1 MTLPKLRTAVGAPAI
16 VATCLGTLEK
26 SLGTGPSGLTGSL
39 QRACFVTSA
48 LPSPV
53 KIKPHTRRLSSET
66 TPSRPWPPSRSIG
79 GAVGVLSAFWL
90 PRAPAQYVVR
100 AYATA
105 PSGVKTTYP
114 SSDPPASENSQHHN
128 KLGNERDQGYLA
140 FTKSSLFKL
149 TLPLRPPSSDPSSP
163 SSKHSSAKARAERN
177 ENDPQRSEANE
188 AERQSISNEPW
199 EQAAETPGS
208 PVSQVNH
215 RPHTNL
221 HGPENGEPSDVEAD
235 EYDADAPAHSVVFL
249 LHSAQPLSYIA
260 NLIRAEGPS
269 PEPSRYQR
277 EEEQRA
283 RTATRE
289 GGDEDES
296 YVVPYGPRSSPV
308 RKDKRVHLSKDQL
321 EMRQML
327 LRQGFIDPLGD
338 PPISFHTRAAD
349 GKRWSP
355 ATGIGDFL
363 RDAARIGSFV
373 IRIGERNIYVTV
385 PSFED
390 RTRFLRASLYAKTEQ
405 IERLVKLKAEC
416 DHIAQSG
423 TKRLSFAGVAILSAW
438 WGSVAFLTFCTEL
451 GWDVMEPVT
460 YLTGLG
466 TILGGYIWFLIHNRE
481 VSYRAVLN
489 ETTSRRQQK
498 LYLEKGFNVERYQD
512 LIEEA
517 KELRKTIKKVAEDY
531 DLEWDQG
538 ETKAGKQ
545 NKKALKIIRKEEAAS
560 FRAKKDAVNEGD
572 DGDVDGKGEDR
583 VESVS
588 QEAEDQDGDGQ
599 PDNLQEDNSK
609 LKPRKK
615 KIGDSEARRHF
626 STTTR
631 RPPSLA
637 GVGLR
642 GGRHYS
648 SKASNPSA
656 ASTATPDADSTARAA
671 GFPELQRGVA
681 GIAASPD
688 AATAASSADYRP
700 EGKKTFRIQPY
711 LALSRIDKPIGTWL
725 LYWPCAWSIVLASHT
740 LGLPFATP
748 LFYTLLFGVGAVVMR
763 GAGCTINDM
772 WDVKMDRMVERTKDR
787 PLAAGEITQFQALC
801 FLGVQLSAGLAVL
814 VNLNL
819 YSIVLGASSL
829 SVVVLYP
836 LMKRVTYWPQLVLGF
851 AFNWGAMLGWSAVA
865 GAVDWSVVLP
875 LYAGSIFWTLIY
887 DTIYAHQDKQD
898 DVHAGVKST
907 ALLFGDNTKRFLSVF
922 STATIALFAVS
933 ASRAL
938 PPTFGAAAA
947 VAPTATEALASV
959 PNSSVGNLI
968 FSSST
973 LDSFATTSPILD
985 ALAHHHP
992 FFCVALAGAAS
1003 QLAWQIRTVNLDD
1016 RPDCWRKF
1024 CSNTTFGSII
1034 VAGLIADYAAWLY
1047 LDAQHSSAAHA
1058 DTGE

>member
-1 MTLPKLRTAVGAPAI
+1 MSKVTLRSFRTGWSSLNPTTCCFGTVAGARTSKRFLSPPTPPLRGFIHP
-16 VATCLGTLEK
+16 TLR
-26 SLGTGPSGLTGSL
+26 G
-39 QRACFVTSA
+39 
-48 LPSPV
+48 
-53 KIKPHTRRLSSET
+53 
-66 TPSRPWPPSRSIG
+66 
-79 GAVGVLSAFWL
+79 
-90 PRAPAQYVVR
+90 
-100 AYATA
+100 YATT

-114 SSDPPASENSQHHN
+114 STAPPASENSQHHSN
-128 KLGNERDQGYLA
+128 ANLGKERDQGYLA

-149 TLPLRPPSSDPSSP
+149 TLPLQPPSSDPHSP
-163 SSKHSSAKARAERN
+163 SSKYSSPRARAERKDGSQPSDLQ
-177 ENDPQRSEANE
+177 EI
-188 AERQSISNEPW
+188 ERKSVSDSSW
-199 EQAAETPGS
+199 EQAAETPGP

-215 RPHTNL
+215 RPHSNL

-269 PEPSRYQR
+269 PEPSKHQI
-277 EEEQRA
+277 EQERQA
-283 RTATRE
+283 RSQSKASER
-289 GGDEDES
+289 DDDDDDKDKVS
-296 YVVPYGPRSSPV
+296 VPVGPRSSPE
-308 RKDKRVHLSKDQL
+308 RKDKRVHLTKEQI
-321 EMRQML
+321 EMREML
-327 LRQGFIDPLGD
+327 LRQGFLDPLGD

-373 IRIGERNIYVTV
+373 IRIGERNVHVTV

-405 IERLVKLKAEC
+405 IEKLVHLKAVC
-416 DHIAQSG
+416 DRIAHSG

-498 LYLEKGFNVERYQD
+498 LYIEKGFNVERYQE
-512 LIEEA
+512 LIEEV
-517 KELRKTIKKVAEDY
+517 KDLRKTIKKVAEDY

-545 NKKALKIIRKEEAAS
+545 NKKALKIIRKQEEASYRSKRDDVREDEKGDADD
-560 FRAKKDAVNEGD
+560 KDDRGAVTT
-572 DGDVDGKGEDR
+572 
-583 VESVS
+583 SH
-588 QEAEDQDGDGQ
+588 EAEDKDGDGQ
-599 PDNLQEDNSK
+599 PDNVQADNSK
-609 LKPRKK
+609 LKVRKK
-615 KIGDSEARRHF
+615 KANESEARRHF
-626 STTTR
+626 STSAR
-631 RPPSLA
+631 RSAARASPASIGGVRHFNSNASSAKEVASSNESLQT
-637 GVGLR
+637 
-642 GGRHYS
+642 S
-648 SKASNPSA
+648 
-656 ASTATPDADSTARAA
+656 ASTAASIDSAPT
-671 GFPELQRGVA
+671 
-681 GIAASPD
+681 
-688 AATAASSADYRP
+688 ATAA
-700 EGKKTFRIQPY
+700 KKPFSIQPY

-740 LGLPFATP
+740 LGLSYTTP
-748 LFYTLLFGVGAVVMR
+748 LFYTMLFGVGAIVMR

-772 WDVKMDRMVERTKDR
+772 WDVKMDRMVERTKTR
-787 PLAAGEITQFQALC
+787 PLAAGDITQFQALC

-819 YSIVLGASSL
+819 YSIILGAGSL
-829 SVVVLYP
+829 GVVVLYP

-865 GAVDWSVVLP
+865 GAVDWAAVLP
-875 LYAGSIFWTLIY
+875 LYAGSIFWTLVY
-887 DTIYAHQDKQD
+887 DTIYAHQDKTD

-907 ALLFGDNTKRFLSVF
+907 ALLFGDKTKPVLSAF
-922 STATIALFAVS
+922 SASTIGLFAYS
-933 ASRAL
+933 ASRAV
-938 PPTFGAAAA
+938 PPAIGA
-947 VAPTATEALASV
+947 APTAADVLQRAQ
-959 PNSSVGNLI
+959 SSCVGDLV
-968 FSSST
+968 FSPSS
-973 LDSFATTSPILD
+973 LD
-985 ALAHHHP
+985 AFAAASPMLDTLAHHHP

-1003 QLAWQIRTVNLDD
+1003 HLAWQLRTVKLDD

-1024 CSNTTFGSII
+1024 CSNTTFGWI
-1034 VAGLIADYAAWLY
+1034 VVSGLIADYAAWLY
-1047 LDAQHSSAAHA
+1047 LDNWHAEEAH
-1058 DTGE
+1058 TETQE